1 MQGVDDDL
9 THLQQ
14 HVESHQFWDNPVF
27 QACERGELAR
37 EDFRVLFG
45 QYSHYTKNFTR
56 YLAGVMFSCEDD
68 LLRARLSENLWEEGG
83 GVDPAQ
89 RHAELYR
96 IFMRDSLGIAE
107 PLTVEPAEY
116 TETFVACYLRG
127 ASSPDHTY
135 SCAFLSL
142 GTEGIVSRMY
152 QVLVKG
158 MLKAG
163 FASESL
169 GFFHLH
175 IQCDDAHA
183 ETLEEMLLASR
194 ARPDWREV
202 AVRAIDAAL
211 DARAAF
217 FSALYEQL
225 RPPPVRALIDAAR
238 SRQPIV
244 PPPDARHRYRRDEPG
259 EGLYSNQNPKLS
271 IDFDVTRMRFDG
283 GQVLD
288 TRTVHVAP
296 HARNERHQHAHEALF
311 HVLRGEGVVHI
322 GARQVAV
329 SPGDTVFIPRWI
341 FHQTENT
348 TAAPLVLLA
357 ITDFGFTAAV
367 LGDYDRRTRL
377 KKGDPLPGA

>member
-1 MQGVDDDL
+1 MQSIADDL
-9 THLQQ
+9 AHLQQ
-14 HVESHQFWDNPVF
+14 YVESHFFWDNPVF
-27 QACERGELAR
+27 QACERGELAM

-56 YLAGVMFSCEDD
+56 YLAGVMFSCADD

-83 GVDPAQ
+83 GTDPAQ

-96 IFMRDSLGIAE
+96 LFMSESLGIAD
-107 PLTVEPAEY
+107 PIAVAPAEY
-116 TETFVACYLRG
+116 TSAFVEHYLRG

-152 QVLVKG
+152 QILVKG

-163 FASESL
+163 FAVESL
-169 GFFHLH
+169 GFFQLH

-183 ETLEEMLLASR
+183 ETLLEMLLASR
-194 ARPDWREV
+194 SRPDWREV
-202 AVRAIDAAL
+202 AVRAVDDAL
-211 DARAAF
+211 GARAAF
-217 FSALYEQL
+217 FEALYTQL
-225 RPPPVRALIDAAR
+225 RPQPVCALIDAAR

-259 EGLYSNQNPKLS
+259 EGLYSNQNPRLS
-271 IDFDVTRMRFDG
+271 IDFDVTRMHFDG

-322 GARQVAV
+322 GKKQISV
-329 SPGDTVFIPRWI
+329 SLGDTVFIPRWI
-341 FHQTENT
+341 FHQTQNT
-348 TAAPLVLLA
+348 TSEPLVLLA

-377 KKGDPLPGA
+377 KKIDPPSES

>member
-1 MQGVDDDL
+1 MQGVTDDL
-9 THLQQ
+9 TYLQQ
-14 HVESHQFWDNPVF
+14 YVESHPFWDNSVF
-27 QACERGELAR
+27 QACERGELAL

-56 YLAGVMFSCEDD
+56 YLAGVMFSCADD

-83 GVDPAQ
+83 GTDPAQ

-96 IFMRDSLGIAE
+96 RFMAESLGIEDPISLA
-107 PLTVEPAEY
+107 PAEY
-116 TETFVACYLRG
+116 TSAFVEHYLRG

-152 QVLVKG
+152 QILVKG

-163 FASESL
+163 FSAESL

-183 ETLEEMLLASR
+183 ETLQEMLLASQE
-194 ARPDWREV
+194 RPDWREI
-202 AVRAIDAAL
+202 AVRAIDDSL
-211 DARAAF
+211 GVRAAF
-217 FSALYEQL
+217 FEALYEQL
-225 RPPPVRALIDAAR
+225 RPQPVLALIDTAR

-244 PPPDARHRYRRDEPG
+244 LPPDARQRYRRDEPG
-259 EGLYSNQNPKLS
+259 ESVYRNQSRKLN

-283 GQVLD
+283 SQVLD
-288 TRTVHVAP
+288 TRTVLVAP
-296 HARNERHQHAHEALF
+296 HAQNERHQHAHEALF
-311 HVLRGEGVVHI
+311 HVLEGRGVVLV
-322 GARQVAV
+322 GAKRIPIL
-329 SPGDTVFIPRWI
+329 PGDTIFIPRWS
-341 FHQTENT
+341 FHQTQNT
-348 TAAPLVLLA
+348 TSAPLVLLA
-357 ITDFGFTAAV
+357 ITDFGFTSAV

-377 KKGDPLPGA
+377 KKGDPPPES